1 MTGRSR
7 QTKAARTTLPTGAK
21 STQPGTSPATRSP
34 LRPRNFYEAVYAV
47 VAELPQGSVVNYG
60 TIATWLGSPRAAR
73 AVGYA
78 LAADAAGPLPWQRVV
93 NAAGGISVG
102 GAPWRPDEQLR
113 RLRAEKVPFVDAE
126 HVDLRAASFQ
136 PSAAQQRRWL
146 AMGDW
151 LRKQT
156 EARA

>member
-1 MTGRSR
+1 MTTRGGKA
-7 QTKAARTTLPTGAK
+7 KAARATRSTNAKPTQQDQGRAR
-21 STQPGTSPATRSP
+21 RSP

-47 VAELPQGSVVNYG
+47 VTELPVGSVVNYG

-93 NAAGGISVG
+93 NAAGGISIG
-102 GAPWRPDEQLR
+102 GAPWRPQEQLR
-113 RLRAEKVPFVDAE
+113 RLRAEKVPFLDAE
-126 HVDLRAASFQ
+126 HVDLRAASFH
-136 PSAAQQRRWL
+136 PSAAQHRRWL

-151 LRKQT
+151 LRQQT
-156 EARA
+156 QARA